1 MRRPRFVL
9 LALALFAGAVW
20 LPSAAEAE
28 KVTIKMATLVPAGSS
43 WHTTLQEL
51 AARWQELSG
60 GRVTLRLYPG
70 GVAGDDTDLVRKM
83 RLGTLD
89 AALLAPSGL
98 AQIDREIHALLVPLA
113 YRSYEEFDA
122 VAEGLEPRLA
132 AGFREKGFVVLSW
145 ADGGWVQ
152 FFAKSPVATPQDLA
166 AQKLFSW
173 SGDQATTELWKAAGF
188 QPVPLPATEISTA
201 LQTGLVTAVATSA
214 QAAVLLQWYEHA
226 PYLTDLP
233 WAVLVGGIVVSER
246 SWEKVP
252 AELRGPL
259 AEAARETGRKLSAQ
273 TRESAPEHVAAMVR
287 RGLTVVPVDAAGRAE
302 WERRVVEAYPKLRDG
317 FVPADAF
324 TAALALRDAWRARD
338 GKR

>member
-9 LALALFAGAVW
+9 LALALLAGAVW
-20 LPSAAEAE
+20 LPSAAEAQ

-89 AALLAPSGL
+89 AALLAPAGL

-132 AGFREKGFVVLSW
+132 AGFKEKGFVVLSW

-259 AEAARETGRKLSAQ
+259 AEAAREAGRKLSVQ

-287 RGLTVVPVDAAGRAE
+287 RGLTVVAVDAAGRAE
-302 WERRVVEAYPKLRDG
+302 WERRVEEAYPKLRDG

>member
-89 AALLAPSGL
+89 AALLAPAGL

-132 AGFREKGFVVLSW
+132 AGFKEKGFVVLSW

>member
-9 LALALFAGAVW
+9 LALALLAGAVW
-20 LPSAAEAE
+20 LPSAAEAQ

-132 AGFREKGFVVLSW
+132 AGFKEKGFVVLSW

-287 RGLTVVPVDAAGRAE
+287 RGLTVVAVDAAGRAE
-302 WERRVVEAYPKLRDG
+302 WERRVEEAYPKLRDG

>member
-9 LALALFAGAVW
+9 LALALLAGAVW
-20 LPSAAEAE
+20 LPSAAEAQ

-132 AGFREKGFVVLSW
+132 AGFKEKGFVVLSW

>member
-132 AGFREKGFVVLSW
+132 AGFKEKGFVVLSW